1 MRAPLAPVVVPLV
14 LLLASPAP
22 AGSAAMRQFPIGF
35 DTGPAVLPSQF
46 TAAAAAASTEA
57 QHGMNMIMLYQSVPN
72 GHTTAELAQIKLFMD
87 RCAAIGVAV
96 AYDLSKLV
104 EVAGGNKTPRMAAL
118 QREVEASYSIN

>member
-1 MRAPLAPVVVPLV
+1 
-14 LLLASPAP
+14 
-22 AGSAAMRQFPIGF
+22 
-35 DTGPAVLPSQF
+35 
-46 TAAAAAASTEA
+46 
-57 QHGMNMIMLYQSVPN
+57 MNMIMLYQSVPN

-118 QREVEASYSIN
+118 QREVEAVMNHPAIVRGGLLYLINEPDGQQLSTWIPWR